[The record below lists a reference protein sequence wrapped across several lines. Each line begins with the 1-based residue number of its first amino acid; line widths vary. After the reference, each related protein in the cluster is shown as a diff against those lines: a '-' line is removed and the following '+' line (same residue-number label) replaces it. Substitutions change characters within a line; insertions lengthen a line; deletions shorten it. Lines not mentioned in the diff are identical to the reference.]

1 MRRTL
6 IAAAA
11 AALSVAATGFACA
24 QERQQGQE
32 QPGAAHQS
40 MESGKGAMG
49 QGAAAKDQMRQAQ
62 AQSGMEQKKEEERPG
77 AAESGKQRAAAQAEQ
92 KGAEQKGAEQQGQA
106 QKANPAEEKKAAQS
120 EGERNMQNNREPGKA
135 ENATGKA
142 NEQRTGETEKGNRV
156 EERQGQAAN
165 TENKPGENQKG
176 LTGERQNNQGEAAK
190 NEQTGK
196 NEGGEARA
204 QGNAHLTGDRAA
216 KIEHTL
222 MASARPQ
229 HLNINVNVGAAL
241 PGDVTLEPLPP
252 DVVSLV
258 PEYRGYDFVVV
269 NDEIVIV
276 QPSTRHVVEILG
288 GGGET
293 QAMATTHVGPCGQ
306 P

>member
-1 MRRTL
+1 
-6 IAAAA
+6 
-11 AALSVAATGFACA
+11 
-24 QERQQGQE
+24 
-32 QPGAAHQS
+32 
-40 MESGKGAMG
+40 
-49 QGAAAKDQMRQAQ
+49 
-62 AQSGMEQKKEEERPG
+62 
-77 AAESGKQRAAAQAEQ
+77 
-92 KGAEQKGAEQQGQA
+92 
-106 QKANPAEEKKAAQS
+106 
-120 EGERNMQNNREPGKA
+120 
-135 ENATGKA
+135 
-142 NEQRTGETEKGNRV
+142 
-156 EERQGQAAN
+156 
-165 TENKPGENQKG
+165 
-176 LTGERQNNQGEAAK
+176 
-190 NEQTGK
+190 
-196 NEGGEARA
+196 
-204 QGNAHLTGDRAA
+204 
-216 KIEHTL
+216 

>member
-1 MRRTL
+1 MRRTF

-11 AALSVAATGFACA
+11 AAFSVAATGFACA
-24 QERQQGQE
+24 QERQPGQE
-32 QPGAAHQS
+32 SAPAHRV
-40 MESGKGAMG
+40 ESGKGAMG
-49 QGAAAKDQMRQAQ
+49 QGAAAKEPMRQAQ
-62 AQSGMEQKKEEERPG
+62 AQSGMEQKKEERRG
-77 AAESGKQRAAAQAEQ
+77 AAEPGKEGAAAQAEQ

-106 QKANPAEEKKAAQS
+106 EKANPAEEKKAAQS
-120 EGERNMQNNREPGKA
+120 AGERNMQNNRETGKA
-135 ENATGKA
+135 ANATGKA

-156 EERQGQAAN
+156 EERHGQATN
-165 TENKPGENQKG
+165 TENRSGEAQNG
-176 LTGERQNNQGEAAK
+176 TADERRNMQGEAGK

-204 QGNAHLTGDRAA
+204 VGNAHLTGDRAA

-222 MASARPQ
+222 MATARPQ
-229 HLNINVNVGAAL
+229 HINVNVNVGAPL
-241 PGDVTLEPLPP
+241 PGDVDLLPLPP

-258 PEYRGYDFVVV
+258 PEYRDYDYVVV

-276 QPSTRHVVEILG
+276 QPSTRHVVEIIG